1 MTHLLEDEK
10 GTDMEGLNERYRHNH
25 IFKMEQLIGHMN
37 SPKEGLPFETSGGRR
52 DPFSCCFSGSD
63 LVKLIH
69 KRLNTTDTQEAI
81 HVATFFLRYG
91 YIYPVSELDATRV
104 KADPSMKYRM
114 QAPCYWPSKFS
125 RPDEVDYGI
134 YLCKLKF
141 KHKDS
146 LIEKYEEQAF
156 DAMKDTMRDKWEAIC
171 LQAKGQIRVER
182 MRLKEDRVILF
193 LQERAYWRRHR
204 PPPNATNYFTD
215 EAPRNWTLSQ
225 ICARQKD
232 GNKPE
237 PSQNLDFAAEELARG
252 IQNGQKSDQNHR
264 PSDANERS
272 TIALRTEDHQLE
284 NLINYGIANLTS
296 DGLIEQLEYE
306 NPWHKKNQTE
316 GDWPVECTGCS
327 ESGKSFPQS
336 LPCLKQARLW
346 AVGLDNLLA
355 DPLGQ
360 HWLEW
365 FMQKEH
371 SCENMRFWSAV
382 NQYRFGPLSR
392 METECKRI
400 FCEYISDNGSSE
412 VNVDDSLKEAIMEN
426 IMENPTIFIF
436 DSAQQHIY
444 NMVKRD
450 TYMRFIRSADY
461 AHAVHHAQYHAE
473 TRVSHPDH

>member
-1 MTHLLEDEK
+1 MTK
-10 GTDMEGLNERYRHNH
+10 RFYSQFPFPGTS
-25 IFKMEQLIGHMN
+25 F
-37 SPKEGLPFETSGGRR
+37 
-52 DPFSCCFSGSD
+52 
-63 LVKLIH
+63 
-69 KRLNTTDTQEAI
+69 
-81 HVATFFLRYG
+81 
-91 YIYPVSELDATRV
+91 
-104 KADPSMKYRM
+104 
-114 QAPCYWPSKFS
+114 
-125 RPDEVDYGI
+125 
-134 YLCKLKF
+134 
-141 KHKDS
+141 
-146 LIEKYEEQAF
+146 
-156 DAMKDTMRDKWEAIC
+156 
-171 LQAKGQIRVER
+171 QI
-182 MRLKEDRVILF
+182 
-193 LQERAYWRRHR
+193 
-204 PPPNATNYFTD
+204 
-215 EAPRNWTLSQ
+215 
-225 ICARQKD
+225 
-232 GNKPE
+232 
-237 PSQNLDFAAEELARG
+237 AEELARG

-336 LPCLKQARLW
+336 LPCLKQVGKIPPPSRVFHREEVWSQNSPGLSDVFTLSVPYSQKPGTIALAIGYLHLSSFPNYSADTTLICIRVTVMVFRLTVRYYLNRRLISDLARLW

-426 IMENPTIFIF
+426 IMPVR
-436 DSAQQHIY
+436 
-444 NMVKRD
+444 M
-450 TYMRFIRSADY
+450 
-461 AHAVHHAQYHAE
+461 
-473 TRVSHPDH
+473 